1 MKQLW
6 TIIPALA
13 LVAGLSSGCVENNP
27 YVILNGV
34 VPGDCDRSSDDQ
46 PFLSAV
52 YCMPTQD
59 HIKASTFFVN
69 VKNYI
74 SSDSGWSSSSGSS
87 SGSSFEPEPPNRGM
101 IFAKKIITK
110 CKSIDGDSGKCK
122 GIDNITANGSGTPI
136 LPGTGAC
143 ISYSLDLGKIAT
155 WGASDSIVLDVQ
167 VEYEDPGGLIEGKTN
182 HSYIT
187 ISNVGTPCT
196 KNPFVTEDE
205 ESGNDSSGGD
215 SSGGDSSGGG
225 SDKENPSEKT

>member
-1 MKQLW
+1 MMKQLW

-34 VPGDCDRSSDDQ
+34 VPSDCDPSSDDQ
-46 PFLSAV
+46 GYLSSV
-52 YCMPTQD
+52 NCMPKQE
-59 HIKASTFFVN
+59 HIKSFSVN
-69 VKNYI
+69 IKNYI
-74 SSDSGWSSSSGSS
+74 STDSGWSSSSGSS

-101 IFAKKIITK
+101 IYAKKIITK

-122 GIDNITANGSGTPI
+122 GIDNITAKVNYPI
-136 LPGTGAC
+136 LPGGGAC
-143 ISYSLDLGKIAT
+143 IPYSLDLGKIAT

-167 VEYEDPGGLIEGKTN
+167 VEYEDPGGLIEGKTS

-187 ISNVGTPCT
+187 ISNVGTVCD

-205 ESGNDSSGGD
+205 DSGNDSSGGD

>member
-1 MKQLW
+1 MMKQLW

-34 VPGDCDRSSDDQ
+34 VPSDCDPSSDDQ
-46 PFLSAV
+46 GYLSSV
-52 YCMPTQD
+52 NCMPKQE
-59 HIKASTFFVN
+59 HIESFSVN
-69 VKNYI
+69 IKNYI
-74 SSDSGWSSSSGSS
+74 STDSGWSSSSGSS

-101 IFAKKIITK
+101 IYVKKIITK

-122 GIDNITANGSGTPI
+122 GIDNITANGGGTPI
-136 LPGTGAC
+136 LPGVGKC

-182 HSYIT
+182 HPYIT

>member
-34 VPGDCDRSSDDQ
+34 VPSDCDPSSDDQ
-46 PFLSAV
+46 GYLSSV
-52 YCMPTQD
+52 NCMPEQE
-59 HIKASTFFVN
+59 HIKSFSVN
-69 VKNYI
+69 IKNYI

-101 IFAKKIITK
+101 IYAKKIITK

-122 GIDNITANGSGTPI
+122 GIDNITAKVNYPI
-136 LPGTGAC
+136 LPGGGAC
-143 ISYSLDLGKIAT
+143 IPYSLDLGKIAT

-167 VEYEDPGGLIEGKTN
+167 VEYEDPGGLIEGKTS

-196 KNPFVTEDE
+196 KNPFVTEDDP
-205 ESGNDSSGGD
+205 GNDSSGGD